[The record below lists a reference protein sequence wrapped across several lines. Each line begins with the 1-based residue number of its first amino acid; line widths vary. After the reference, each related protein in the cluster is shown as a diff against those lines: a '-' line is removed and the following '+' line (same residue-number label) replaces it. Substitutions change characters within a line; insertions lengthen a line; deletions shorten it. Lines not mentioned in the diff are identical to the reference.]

1 LVEFINVSKVYPNG
15 TVALRGVDFYVGRG
29 EFVFIV
35 GLSGA
40 GKTTLVK
47 LLLKEEEVSDGAV
60 ILGGVRLSEVSRR
73 DTPYIRRGIGIVFQD
88 FRLLQRKTVY
98 ENVAF
103 AMEITAASPREIRRR
118 VPAALMMVGLSKKA
132 DMYPAEL
139 SGGEQQRVALA
150 RALINNPPVLVA
162 DEPTG
167 NLDPGTSMEIM
178 NLLDDVNSRGAT
190 VIVAT
195 HERAVVDQMRKRVVE
210 IQDGV
215 IVRDQRE
222 GLYEDEAAYGK
233 LYF

>member
-1 LVEFINVSKVYPNG
+1 MEFINVTKVYPNG
-15 TVALRGVDFYVGRG
+15 TIALRGLDLFIGRG

-40 GKTTLVK
+40 GKTTMVK
-47 LLLKEEEVSDGAV
+47 LLLKEEDVTEGAV
-60 ILGGVRLSEVSRR
+60 ILNGARLSEVSLRE
-73 DTPYIRRGIGIVFQD
+73 TPYIRRGVGIVFQD
-88 FRLLQRKTVY
+88 FRLLPRKTVY

-103 AMEITAASPREIRRR
+103 AMEIAAASPREIRRR
-118 VPAALMMVGLSKKA
+118 VPAALLMVGLTRKA
-132 DMYPAEL
+132 DVYPAEL

-150 RALINNPPVLVA
+150 RALINDPPVLIA

-167 NLDPGTSMEIM
+167 NLDPGTSMDIM
-178 NLLDDVNSRGAT
+178 NLLEEINGRGTT

-210 IQDGV
+210 IQGGA

-222 GLYEDEAAYGK
+222 GLYEDEAAHGK

>member
-1 LVEFINVSKVYPNG
+1 MVEFINVSKVYPNG
-15 TVALRGVDFYVGRG
+15 TVALRGVDLFIGRG
-29 EFVFIV
+29 EFVFFV

-47 LLLKEEEVSDGAV
+47 LLLIEEDVTEGAV
-60 ILGGVRLSEVSRR
+60 ILNGVRLSEVGQR
-73 DTPYIRRGIGIVFQD
+73 DIPLIRRGIGIVFQD

-103 AMEITAASPREIRRR
+103 AMEIAAASPREIRRR
-118 VPAALMMVGLSKKA
+118 VPAALLMVGLSSKA

-139 SGGEQQRVALA
+139 SGGEQQRIALA
-150 RALINNPPVLVA
+150 RALINNPPVLIA

-167 NLDPGTSMEIM
+167 NLDPGTSMDIM
-178 NLLDDVNSRGAT
+178 KLLDEVNNRGTT

-195 HERAVVDQMRKRVVE
+195 HERAVVDKMRKRVVE
-210 IQDGV
+210 IQDGI

>member
-1 LVEFINVSKVYPNG
+1 MVEFINVSKVYPNG
-15 TVALRGVDFYVGRG
+15 TVALRGVDLYIGKG

-35 GLSGA
+35 GQSGA
-40 GKTTLVK
+40 GKTTMVK
-47 LLLKEEEVSDGAV
+47 LLLKEEDATEGAV
-60 ILGGVRLSEVSRR
+60 ILNGVRLSEVSQR
-73 DTPYIRRGIGIVFQD
+73 DKPYIRRGVGIVFQD

-98 ENVAF
+98 ENIAF
-103 AMEITAASPREIRRR
+103 AMEITAASSREIRRR
-118 VPAALMMVGLSKKA
+118 VPAALLMVGLSRKA

-139 SGGEQQRVALA
+139 SGGEQQRIALA

-167 NLDPGTSMEIM
+167 NLDPGATTDIM
-178 NLLDDVNSRGAT
+178 NLLDEVNSRGAT

-195 HERAVVDQMRKRVVE
+195 HERAVVDRMRKRVVE
-210 IQDGV
+210 IQDGA

>member
-1 LVEFINVSKVYPNG
+1 MVEFINVTKVYPNG
-15 TVALRGVDFYVGRG
+15 TIALRGLDLFIGRG

-40 GKTTLVK
+40 GKTTMVK
-47 LLLKEEEVSDGAV
+47 LLLKEEDVTEGAV
-60 ILGGVRLSEVSRR
+60 ILNGARLSEVSLRE
-73 DTPYIRRGIGIVFQD
+73 TPYIRRGVGIVFQD
-88 FRLLQRKTVY
+88 FRLLPRKTVY

-103 AMEITAASPREIRRR
+103 AMEIAAASPREIRRR
-118 VPAALMMVGLSKKA
+118 VPAALLMVGLTRKA
-132 DMYPAEL
+132 DVYPAEL

-150 RALINNPPVLVA
+150 RALINDPPVLIA

-167 NLDPGTSMEIM
+167 NLDPGTSMDIM
-178 NLLDDVNSRGAT
+178 NLLEEINGRGTT

-210 IQDGV
+210 IQGGA

-222 GLYEDEAAYGK
+222 GLYEDEAAHGK